1 MNLDSKKKIDFY
13 WEKFQLEEKRS
24 ELTSI
29 LIDAKYRETRAL
41 EPTFRT
47 LSVKERED
55 LVQMISKQQ
64 KYLNRQKN
72 YLSKISKELRKN

>member
-1 MNLDSKKKIDFY
+1 MNFDSKEKLDFY
-13 WEKFQLEEKRS
+13 WKKLSTEEARTRLS
-24 ELTSI
+24 LN

-47 LSVKERED
+47 LSSEEKKELLES
-55 LVQMISKQQ
+55 ISKVQ

-72 YLSKISKELRKN
+72 YLSKISKELRKD

>member
-1 MNLDSKKKIDFY
+1 MNLDSKKKVNFY
-13 WEKFQLEEKRS
+13 WEKFQLEGERLRLAS
-24 ELTSI
+24 S
-29 LIDAKYRETRAL
+29 LIDTRYRETRAL

-47 LSVKERED
+47 LSIQEKEELVETISD
-55 LVQMISKQQ
+55 LQ

>member
-1 MNLDSKKKIDFY
+1 MNLDSKKKVNFY
-13 WEKFQLEEKRS
+13 WEKFQLEKERLRLS
-24 ELTSI
+24 TT

-47 LSVKERED
+47 LSVEEREELVENISD
-55 LVQMISKQQ
+55 LQ